1 MVPLVSLNIHKI
13 AKPIED
19 SVAAIVNMKI
29 TNICPIISSRY
40 IENDRKF
47 KLEDNSINSIAI
59 IIIITLFLFKL
70 SPNIPMKNR
79 VDVNFNMS

>member
-1 MVPLVSLNIHKI
+1 M

-19 SVAAIVNMKI
+19 SVAAIVSMKI
-29 TNICPIISSRY
+29 TKICPIISSRY
-40 IENDRKF
+40 IENDKKF

-70 SPNIPMKNR
+70 SPNIPIKNR
-79 VDVNFNMS
+79 VDVNFNMSWMCIKL